1 MSHSQSPLSWFA
13 PIQRGLGRMLQSFL
27 GRRGTPP
34 EPGPTANRESSTAPG
49 LHVHSAAEAA
59 ESAPAAP
66 AAGAPHPT
74 LQGSADHPAG
84 ATTSVV
90 SAPPEGY
97 TPAPTQ
103 TATSESGTGLTV
115 DPSEATAPSD
125 TDLRSLT
132 VPKLK
137 ALAKERGLTG
147 YSSLRKAEL
156 IAALEAAQ

>member
-13 PIQRGLGRMLQSFL
+13 PIQRGFGRMLQSFL
-27 GRRGTPP
+27 GRRSTPP
-34 EPGPTANRESSTAPG
+34 KPGPTANRESPTVPG
-49 LHVHSAAEAA
+49 LHVHPAA
-59 ESAPAAP
+59 ESTPAAP

-97 TPAPTQ
+97 TPASTQ
-103 TATSESGTGLTV
+103 TATSESDTGLTV

-125 TDLRSLT
+125 TDLHSLT

-156 IAALEAAQ
+156 IAALEAEQ